1 MVVKKY
7 ANRRLYDTDE
17 SRYITLGELT
27 DKVRQGIDV
36 QVIDAK
42 SNEDLTQ
49 ATLTQIILESK
60 AARALPT
67 ALLSRL
73 IRMQD
78 DALVEFFGRYMT
90 GALELYMTAKQ
101 GAQNVMPYFPLAN
114 LPFSAANQVARLF
127 NAAPFFESPSYGSAT
142 PPTPPSPAPD
152 PRSEMEA
159 LRLELADLRREV
171 HKRKR

>member
-127 NAAPFFESPSYGSAT
+127 NAAPFFESPSYGSAP

>member
-27 DKVRQGIDV
+27 DKIRQGIDV

-127 NAAPFFESPSYGSAT
+127 NAAPFFDSPVYASTQPAA
-142 PPTPPSPAPD
+142 PPSAPSD
-152 PRSEMEA
+152 QRSEMEA